1 MKAKKILIFLLVIL
15 LLVFYASNFT
25 SIYTIDDLAY
35 VIGIGFDNG
44 TDGAIR
50 LSLQIAIP
58 ISGEQSGTSS
68 QSKSSIVKTIE
79 CNTINSGINLI
90 NSYVSKKLNLSYC
103 KVVVFSE
110 DISSKNII
118 NYACTLINDI
128 EVRPYC
134 NVLISR
140 CEASYFLE
148 NSEPLLDKL
157 SSKYYKT
164 ETSSERNTGYTE
176 QITLLQFYNDYYD
189 TLGEPHAVLSEITS
203 ATTEKN
209 HIENFGLVTFHN
221 GTLTGELS
229 GVDTVYHLIITN
241 QLQNTII
248 SVPSPFND
256 YEYIALHIDGTHAK
270 NKVKIVNGFP
280 YITCDVRF
288 NTRVLSS
295 SVSSNYLTKE
305 NIAKIEDYAN
315 SYFKSH
321 LEDYL
326 YKTSLELKSDISKFG
341 RYAVRSFL
349 TFDDWKKYDWI
360 NKYPNST
367 FNVKVKTNLKSSYL
381 IVGTS

>member
-1 MKAKKILIFLLVIL
+1 MKAKKILIFLLIIL

-35 VIGIGFDNG
+35 VIGIGIDNG
-44 TDGAIR
+44 TNGAIR

-58 ISGEQSGTSS
+58 LSSEQSGGSG

-79 CNTINSGINLI
+79 CNTINGGINLI
-90 NSYVSKKLNLSYC
+90 NSYISKKLNLSYC

-110 DISSKNII
+110 DLSSKNII

-157 SSKYYKT
+157 SSKYYKN

-189 TLGEPHAVLSEITS
+189 TLGEPHTVLTQITDS
-203 ATTEKN
+203 TSEKN

-241 QLQNTII
+241 QLQNTTI

-256 YEYIALHIDGTHAK
+256 YEYIALHIDSTHTK

-305 NIAKIEDYAN
+305 NITKIEDYAN

-321 LEDYL
+321 IEDYL

-341 RYAVRSFL
+341 RYAVKSFL
-349 TFDDWKKYDWI
+349 TWDDWKKYDWV

-367 FNVKVKTNLKSSYL
+367 FNVKVKTSLKSSYL

>member
-1 MKAKKILIFLLVIL
+1 MKSRKILIVLLIIC
-15 LLVFYASNFT
+15 LLVFYGSNFS

-35 VIGIGFDNG
+35 VIGMGFDNG
-44 TDGAIR
+44 TDGTIR

-58 ISGEQSGTSS
+58 LSSEQSGGSG

-79 CNTINSGINLI
+79 CNTINGGINLV
-90 NSYVSKKLNLSYC
+90 NSYLSKKLNLSYC

-148 NSEPLLDKL
+148 NSEPLLEKL
-157 SSKYYKT
+157 SSKYYRS
-164 ETSSERNTGYTE
+164 ETSSERNTGYAE
-176 QITLLQFYNDYYD
+176 QVTLLQFYNDYYD
-189 TLGEPHAVLSEITS
+189 TFGEPHAVLGEITS
-203 ATTEKN
+203 AESEKN
-209 HIENFGLVTFHN
+209 HIENFGLVAFHN
-221 GTLTGELS
+221 GVMTGELS
-229 GVDTVYHLIITN
+229 GVDTVYHLIVTN
-241 QLQNTII
+241 QLQNTTI
-248 SVPSPFND
+248 SVPSPFDD
-256 YEYIALHIDGTHAK
+256 YEYIALHIDSTYCK

-280 YITCDVRF
+280 YIMCDVGF
-288 NTRVLSS
+288 TTRVLSS
-295 SVSSNYLTKE
+295 SVSANYLTKE
-305 NIAKIEDYAN
+305 NIAKIEEYAN

-321 LEDYL
+321 IEEYL

-341 RYAVRSFL
+341 RFAVRNFL
-349 TFDDWKKYDWI
+349 TWDEWKKYDWA

-367 FNVKVKTNLKSSYL
+367 FNVKVRTTLKSSYL
-381 IVGTS
+381 IVGTD

>member
-1 MKAKKILIFLLVIL
+1 MKGKKILIFLLIIL
-15 LLVFYASNFT
+15 LLVFYASNYT

-58 ISGEQSGTSS
+58 ISSEQSGSSS

-79 CNTINSGINLI
+79 CNTINGGINLI
-90 NSYVSKKLNLSYC
+90 NSYISKKLNLSYC
-103 KVVVFSE
+103 KVIVFSE
-110 DISSKNII
+110 DISSKNIM
-118 NYACTLINDI
+118 NHVCTLINDI

-157 SSKYYKT
+157 SSKYYKM

-176 QITLLQFYNDYYD
+176 QVTLLQFYNDYYD
-189 TLGEPHAVLSEITS
+189 TLGEPHAVLGEITS
-203 ATTEKN
+203 ATSEKN

-221 GTLTGELS
+221 GVLTGELS

-241 QLQNTII
+241 QLQNTTI

-256 YEYIALHIDGTHAK
+256 YEYIALHIDSTHTK
-270 NKVKIVNGFP
+270 SKVKIVNGFP
-280 YITCDVRF
+280 YIMCDVSF
-288 NTRVLSS
+288 KTRVLTS
-295 SVSSNYLTKE
+295 SVSSNYLTE
-305 NIAKIEDYAN
+305 DNIKKIEEYAN
-315 SYFKSH
+315 AYFKSH
-321 LEDYL
+321 IQDYL
-326 YKTSLELKSDISKFG
+326 YKTSIELKSDISKFG
-341 RYAVRSFL
+341 RYAIRNFL
-349 TFDDWKKYDWI
+349 TWQDWKEYDWI

-367 FNVKVKTNLKSSYL
+367 FNVQVDTNLKSSYL